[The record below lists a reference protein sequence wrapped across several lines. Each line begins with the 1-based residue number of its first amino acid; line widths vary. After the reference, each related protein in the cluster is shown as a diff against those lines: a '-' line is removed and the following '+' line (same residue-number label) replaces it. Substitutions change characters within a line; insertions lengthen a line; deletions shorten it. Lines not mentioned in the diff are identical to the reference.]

1 MISPMSIPH
10 NRAKNRREH
19 PPKDNSH
26 SAMPRI
32 NARYADT
39 RISPRQIRNISSS
52 QIQAAPGRN
61 SRSARIRRL
70 PPRGCRKS

>member
-1 MISPMSIPH
+1 MSIPH
-10 NRAKNRREH
+10 NRAKNRLEN
-19 PPKDNSH
+19 PPKDSSH
-26 SAMPRI
+26 STMPKI
-32 NARYADT
+32 SARYADT

-70 PPRGCRKS
+70 PPKGCKKS